1 MDIVFITDLRI
12 ETIIGIYDWER
23 VTPQTVRLDLEMGW
37 DNRAPAADED
47 IAKALDYKTVSHR
60 IADYIRESQFL
71 LVETM
76 AEKVAEIVL
85 NEFGSPW
92 VRVRVAKPGA
102 VKGAAE
108 VGVLIERGSRS

>member
-23 VTPQTVRLDLEMGW
+23 VTRQTVRLDLEMSW

-47 IAKALDYKTVSHR
+47 IGKALDYKAVAKR
-60 IADYIRESQFL
+60 LIQFVGESEFL

-76 AEKVAEIVL
+76 AEEIAGIVL

-108 VGVLIERGSRS
+108 VGVQIERGPC